1 MGKEPTDFFYL
12 TESGKRGE
20 IVIPLVRLHYMAK
33 VMGSHFC
40 DYITLHKTPVQQT
53 EVRDSSAGFEEVS
66 CYIVRR
72 PVMTQWQ
79 GTSGASGGRE
89 QPPVSKTIGISV
101 LQLQETECC

>member
-1 MGKEPTDFFYL
+1 MVKGPTDFFYL
-12 TESGKRGE
+12 TERGKSGE

-40 DYITLHKTPVQQT
+40 DYITLYKTPVQQT
-53 EVRDSSAGFEEVS
+53 EVRDSSAGFEELS
-66 CYIVRR
+66 CYIVSR

-79 GTSGASGGRE
+79 GTSGASGGGK
-89 QPPVSKTIGISV
+89 QVSKTIGISV